1 MRSWIIA
8 LHVLS
13 INLKLW
19 NSADKDG
26 FQTGVCLTAQ
36 IFSIARVRSGFKPER
51 GILLHSLKNI
61 FWAETSELLRN
72 FRSENYK
79 AWAKELIQLRNF

>member
-26 FQTGVCLTAQ
+26 LQ
-36 IFSIARVRSGFKPER
+36 IETNNITRVMA
-51 GILLHSLKNI
+51 HD
-61 FWAETSELLRN
+61 
-72 FRSENYK
+72 
-79 AWAKELIQLRNF
+79 